1 MQTVLIVKGC
11 QFITPD
17 SPTNPPAVSMSN
29 SVAVSAICSNS
40 NNCAQG
46 VAERYLVW
54 LWSVLPLKI
63 HYASSCF
70 VVCFFSFV
78 GRTPELA
85 DCATIQPLCSSCA
98 LKCPYIK
105 KKKKRKKKNNFHEQP
120 CYCNKT
126 SRFGHVPILVG
137 IVLTV

>member
-70 VVCFFSFV
+70 VVCF
-78 GRTPELA
+78 L
-85 DCATIQPLCSSCA
+85 LCCMFLFLCGEDSRISR
-98 LKCPYIK
+98 L
-105 KKKKRKKKNNFHEQP
+105 
-120 CYCNKT
+120 CY
-126 SRFGHVPILVG
+126 RP
-137 IVLTV
+137 